1 MFLDC
6 WPQESV
12 PLLMWKP
19 CCDPNIY
26 NLQITSQSI
35 WFLPPKRL
43 TFNQQ
48 IINWTILAFSQ
59 RQNWNINSQFK
70 LKPWQEACWWW
81 QGCGWGGVFQHGFN
95 CSLST
100 GIWARSGNTSP
111 MMSRPPDPRV
121 TGLERV
127 LVHCPQA
134 KVEYVNVVH
143 VDFIWSSMI
152 SSQTLNCD
160 PPPWET
166 HPGQETVCFC

>member
-1 MFLDC
+1 
-6 WPQESV
+6 
-12 PLLMWKP
+12 MWKP

-26 NLQITSQSI
+26 NLQITSRSI

-48 IINWTILAFSQ
+48 QLNYFSFLSKGRIETLTPSLNESPDKKHAGDDKGGGGSFNMASIAHSRLAHVQ
-59 RQNWNINSQFK
+59 D
-70 LKPWQEACWWW
+70 QETQAQWC
-81 QGCGWGGVFQHGFN
+81 HE
-95 CSLST
+95 
-100 GIWARSGNTSP
+100 
-111 MMSRPPDPRV
+111 SRPPDPRV

-134 KVEYVNVVH
+134 KVKYVNVVH

-166 HPGQETVCFC
+166 HPGQETVCFR